1 MSAVLS
7 DFQRGRIVGAR
18 EAGMSIHDT
27 CKLVGVSK
35 TTVCRIMAE
44 YHEGKTSP
52 DKSSGRNPKLGSRQQ
67 RVLKQIVKGDRRIT
81 AVKATAC
88 LNDSLEE
95 PVSTRTVRREL
106 HKMGMHGRA
115 AIKKPLI
122 KPANASKRN
131 RWCKAHRNWRA
142 QWQKVVY
149 SDESTFTLFPTTGR
163 VYVWRTPKEAYDLDC
178 LKPTVKHG
186 GGSVMVW
193 GAISWYGV
201 GPIIAVKGTMRA
213 EHYKDV
219 LDNQVCFVKANKH

>member
-1 MSAVLS
+1 MAVVLS
-7 DFQRGRIVGAR
+7 EFQRGRIVGAR
-18 EAGMSIHDT
+18 EAGMSIHAT

-35 TTVCRIMAE
+35 TTVCRIMEE
-44 YHEGKTSP
+44 YSRGKTTA
-52 DKSSGRNPKLGSRQQ
+52 DKSTGRKPKLDSRQK
-67 RVLKQIVKGDRRIT
+67 RSLKRIVRKDRRIT
-81 AVKATAC
+81 AVKATAS

-122 KPANASKRN
+122 RPANAAKRN
-131 RWCKAHRNWRA
+131 RWCKAHKDWRIA
-142 QWQKVVY
+142 QCKKVVY

-201 GPIIAVKGTMRA
+201 GPIIAVKGTMKA
-213 EHYKDV
+213 DHYRDV
-219 LDNQVCFVKANKH
+219 LENQV